1 MLVLGIES
9 SCDETGVALYDT
21 ERGLLA
27 HHLHT
32 QMAMHA
38 EYGGVVPEL
47 ASRDHIRRVVPLT
60 EGALAEAGV
69 GYEDIDAVAFTQ
81 GPGLGGALLAGSSY
95 ANALAFALNKPVIPV
110 HHLEGHLLSPLLAD
124 EKPEFPFVAL
134 LVSGGHTQFMAVR
147 GIGDYTLLGE
157 SVDDAAGEAFDKT
170 AKLLGLPYPGGAKL
184 SELAKLGTPDAFTF
198 PRPMLHS
205 HDLQMSFSGLKTAV
219 LTAVE
224 KVCAETGSQEI
235 PEQTRND
242 ICRAFQDAVVDV
254 LLAKAKKALLDTGFR
269 TLVVAG
275 GVGANWK
282 LRDEFSRLTVKMPSE
297 KGRSQP
303 QEETVNVY
311 FPPMAYCTDNGAM
324 IAFAGAMH
332 LQDRQAAGSFN
343 VKPRWP
349 LADIVKPQHDSN

>member
-1 MLVLGIES
+1 
-9 SCDETGVALYDT
+9 
-21 ERGLLA
+21 
-27 HHLHT
+27 
-32 QMAMHA
+32 
-38 EYGGVVPEL
+38 
-47 ASRDHIRRVVPLT
+47 
-60 EGALAEAGV
+60 
-69 GYEDIDAVAFTQ
+69 
-81 GPGLGGALLAGSSY
+81 
-95 ANALAFALNKPVIPV
+95 
-110 HHLEGHLLSPLLAD
+110 
-124 EKPEFPFVAL
+124 
-134 LVSGGHTQFMAVR
+134 MAVH

-184 SELAKLGTPDAFTF
+184 SELAKLGTPDAFSF

-224 KVCAETGSQEI
+224 KVRAETGSDEI

-254 LLAKAKKALLDTGFR
+254 LAAKAKKALLDTGFR

-282 LRDEFSRLTVKMPSE
+282 LRDEFSRLTIKMPSE
-297 KGRSQP
+297 KGKP
-303 QEETVNVY
+303 KLQEEKINVY

-324 IAFAGAMH
+324 IAFAGAMR
-332 LQDRQAAGSFN
+332 LAERQAVGAFN

-349 LADIVKPQHDSN
+349 LSDIVKQADVLDCFEAMKGRLK